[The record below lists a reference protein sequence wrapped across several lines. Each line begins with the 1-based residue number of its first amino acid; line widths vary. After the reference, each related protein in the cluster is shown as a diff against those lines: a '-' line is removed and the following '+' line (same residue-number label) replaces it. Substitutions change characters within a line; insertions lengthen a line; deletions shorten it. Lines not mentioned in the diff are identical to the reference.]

1 MATKKTEVTE
11 DVKLEEAAEVK
22 AEVKAEEKPVDP
34 WKRDID
40 MIVPRK
46 PRGEEQ
52 QYYVCVNDRRF
63 IIPANGKM
71 QKLPEPIAK
80 ALQDSLDAD
89 AEAYEF
95 MDSMPNHSG
104 EDVQNHAI

>member
-11 DVKLEEAAEVK
+11 DVKLEEEKQEVK
-22 AEVKAEEKPVDP
+22 QEEAVKDP
-34 WKRDID
+34 WAENID

-52 QYYVCVNDRRF
+52 QYYVCVNDKRF
-63 IIPANGKM
+63 IVPANGKM
-71 QKLPEPIAK
+71 QKLPKPIAL

-89 AEAYEF
+89 AAAYEF
-95 MDSMPNHSG
+95 MDQMPNHSG

>member
-11 DVKLEEAAEVK
+11 DVKLEEAKQEEVQ
-22 AEVKAEEKPVDP
+22 ADPWAEEKE
-34 WKRDID
+34 

-63 IIPANGKM
+63 IVPANGKM
-71 QKLPEPIAK
+71 QKLPKPIAQ